1 MRMDEPKA
9 IDQNKKSVVCC
20 DKNSWWLMLSL
31 AVFIPAVLGI
41 SQFCSSLEAGL
52 PDAGEEIAKA
62 RASSGVSPL
71 ASLLWALS

>member
-52 PDAGEEIAKA
+52 PDA
-62 RASSGVSPL
+62 
-71 ASLLWALS
+71 